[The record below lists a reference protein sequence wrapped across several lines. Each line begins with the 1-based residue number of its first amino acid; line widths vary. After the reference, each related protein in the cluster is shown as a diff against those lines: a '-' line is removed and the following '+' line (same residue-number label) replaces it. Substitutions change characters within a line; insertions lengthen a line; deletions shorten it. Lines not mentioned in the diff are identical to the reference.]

1 MGLLAA
7 LLIGLAGWL
16 IVTGR
21 LQRMTA
27 RDGAALGL
35 AIVGAVLAAKGKP
48 LVGAPPLLIA
58 GGYYL
63 LRARRSRQGAMR
75 AKYRAAARIGDTQ
88 ASVAE
93 AAALLDLPVDAD
105 PEQIRIAHRRLIAT
119 VHPDKGGT
127 EALAAKINAARDLL
141 LRHHAPSGRA
151 PHSSPSNGPQQRQDR
166 S

>member
-21 LQRMTA
+21 LQRMTM

-48 LVGAPPLLIA
+48 LTGAVPLLIS
-58 GGYYL
+58 GGFYL
-63 LRARRSRQGAMR
+63 WRSRQAKRRSGRGSGATPR
-75 AKYRAAARIGDTQ
+75 RFAQPDE
-88 ASVAE
+88 SVRD
-93 AAALLDLPVDAD
+93 AAALLGISIDAEPD
-105 PEQIRIAHRRLIAT
+105 QIRGAHRRLIAT

-127 EALAAKINAARDLL
+127 EALAAKINAARDVL
-141 LRHHAPSGRA
+141 LRHHG
-151 PHSSPSNGPQQRQDR
+151 RQD
-166 S
+166 

>member
-48 LVGAPPLLIA
+48 LAGAVPLLIS
-58 GGYYL
+58 GGFYL
-63 LRARRSRQGAMR
+63 WRTRQAKGRASPRPRPVPP
-75 AKYRAAARIGDTQ
+75 RITPADESPT
-88 ASVAE
+88 E
-93 AAALLDLPVDAD
+93 AAALLGLPIDAD
-105 PEQIRIAHRRLIAT
+105 PDQIRAAHRRLIAT

-127 EALAAKINAARDLL
+127 EALAAKINAARDVM
-141 LRHHAPSGRA
+141 LRHH
-151 PHSSPSNGPQQRQDR
+151 DR
-166 S
+166 KE